1 VPAEAAQLECTSPAP
16 GHSPRISAAN
26 ADNLC
31 VHRATYYFFG
41 GLLLLIA
48 SLLEY
53 FLHNAFPSVVFASY
67 GAFFLSFAGTLTPA
81 FAASASYAPAGADA
95 ADGLS
100 TRGFNASFG

>member
-1 VPAEAAQLECTSPAP
+1 MLTA
-16 GHSPRISAAN
+16 RI
-26 ADNLC
+26 
-31 VHRATYYFFG
+31 HRATYYFFG

-53 FLHNAFPSVVFASY
+53 LLHNAFPSVVFASY

-81 FAASASYAPAGADA
+81 FAAASAYTPAGGDA
-95 ADGLS
+95 LDGLS